1 MFNSKRGLWPFLFF
15 ALLLTSSYDA
25 VADERI
31 KIVTTIPT
39 LKEFVKQV
47 GGERVEVLSL
57 LKGGEDL
64 HTFDPRPSDT
74 RAVSNADVVVK
85 VGIGLDGWVD
95 KVVKASGNKKLLVI
109 EASRGVNVIS
119 SPGENPSH
127 THGNP
132 HIWHD
137 PGNAKVMIENIY
149 QALIKTSPAGS
160 DYFKANRDAY
170 IARLSELD
178 KELDEALF
186 GIKDRRVITY
196 HPGWGYLLRRLR
208 LQELFSI
215 EKAPG
220 REPSAREIAKTIDTI
235 KAEKVRLI
243 IGEPEAPKKV
253 LNIISQESGAL
264 AVNLAPETGS
274 LPQAGS
280 YMEMMR
286 YNVREIARGLS
297 RQ

>member
-25 VADERI
+25 LADEKIR
-31 KIVTTIPT
+31 IVTTIPT

-74 RAVSNADVVVK
+74 RAVSNADIVVK

-127 THGNP
+127 AHGNP

-137 PGNAKVMIENIY
+137 PENAKVMIENIY
-149 QALIKTSPAGS
+149 QALIKASPAGS
-160 DYFKANRDAY
+160 DYFKANRDGY

-178 KELDEALF
+178 MELDAALS

-196 HPGWGYLLRRLR
+196 HPGWAYLLRRLR

-220 REPSAREIAKTIDTI
+220 REPSAREIAKTIGTI
-235 KAEKVRLI
+235 KAEKVRLL

-264 AVNLAPETGS
+264 AVSLAPEIGS

-286 YNVREIARGLS
+286 YNVGEIVKGL
-297 RQ
+297 R